1 VKVAKVKAVKKE
13 KKPAKV
19 AKKAAGPATVT
30 RTITSFGAQ
39 SDYFSLNKHHEHHGL
54 ATKLI
59 HAGNEPGNEFGGVSP
74 VLDMSTTFVQN
85 APGVPRSVFDYA
97 RCGNP
102 TRLAFERNLAAME
115 GGNYALAFNAGMA
128 ATVTL
133 FNTLT

>member
-1 VKVAKVKAVKKE
+1 
-13 KKPAKV
+13 
-19 AKKAAGPATVT
+19 
-30 RTITSFGAQ
+30 
-39 SDYFSLNKHHEHHGL
+39 
-54 ATKLI
+54 
-59 HAGNEPGNEFGGVSP
+59 
-74 VLDMSTTFVQN
+74 MSTTFVQN

-115 GGNYALAFNAGMA
+115 GSNYALAFNAGMA